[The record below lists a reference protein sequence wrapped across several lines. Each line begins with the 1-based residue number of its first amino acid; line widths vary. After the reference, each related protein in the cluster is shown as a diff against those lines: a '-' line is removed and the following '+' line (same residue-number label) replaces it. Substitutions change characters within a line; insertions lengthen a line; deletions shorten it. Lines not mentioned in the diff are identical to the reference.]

1 MKNNKPI
8 TEEQVAE
15 FQEYLDKLSIFD
27 LDMVNR
33 IVFYKRQEALK
44 EVLELKLM
52 KDEEMPIHSGIY
64 GDSNIKPDVRNKLRQ
79 QLRASIKEM
88 IK

>member
-44 EVLELKLM
+44 EVLELVEKDQDDDGFSNAEYLM
-52 KDEEMPIHSGIY
+52 D
-64 GDSNIKPDVRNKLRQ
+64 
-79 QLRASIKEM
+79 SIKELM
-88 IK
+88 EIEK